1 MVIFKEKIWKFG
13 FKILKILIKN
23 LFGEFLIYVLKLRL
37 WKKNNVICIYFV
49 YCLNYDGCL

>member
-37 WKKNNVICIYFV
+37 WKKKMLYVYILCIV
-49 YCLNYDGCL
+49 

>member
-37 WKKNNVICIYFV
+37 WKKIIMLYVYILCIV
-49 YCLNYDGCL
+49 